1 MGGFLGIRAGLFEAV
16 ALLCIMVAVA
26 TALIPADFSLPLPML
41 LGGVGLAAILLSV
54 PYVII
59 YFLTRHLKKTIMRL
73 ASLGLMLGILGM
85 WVWFWY
91 STFINNPAPDAQNG
105 LIFVVGPVYAIIAAI
120 LISMVFRVTD
130 NFKVEPRRK

>member
-105 LIFVVGPVYAIIAAI
+105 LIFVVGPVYAIIASI
-120 LISMVFRVTD
+120 LISLVFRMTD
-130 NFKVEPRRK
+130 NFKIEPRRK